1 MKQLSS
7 VIITSPEEQ
16 HSKTGTQGGGRG
28 LAKLE
33 SSEIAV
39 WLAKHTPA
47 DMDKAAVSRA
57 LSHGVNLEVKF
68 EGRYP
73 TGPNGEYLPSYE
85 VAVGCRI
92 HGTTA
97 QREAAIEDLKK
108 FQTPAPIPQIERW
121 LAELS
126 VLTAG
131 RGTDGIAAELQ
142 LTAYSSRLAQFPAD
156 VVRYALLQHTWKWF
170 PAWDELERLCKAK
183 SSPRQHMIAALS
195 QPEPDPEPKR
205 RPPTDEERARI
216 QAMVDQMFPRQSP
229 ADRKAAVDIALQG
242 DCMVGDPE
250 QTQFKGAA
258 E

>member
-1 MKQLSS
+1 
-7 VIITSPEEQ
+7 
-16 HSKTGTQGGGRG
+16 
-28 LAKLE
+28 
-33 SSEIAV
+33 
-39 WLAKHTPA
+39 
-47 DMDKAAVSRA
+47 MDKAAVSRA

-73 TGPNGEYLPSYE
+73 TGPNGEYLPGYE

-156 VVRYALLQHTWKWF
+156 VVRYALLQQTWKWF
-170 PAWDELERLCKAK
+170 PSWDEIERLCKAK
-183 SSPRQHMIAALS
+183 SSPRRHMIAALS
-195 QPEPDPEPKR
+195 QPEPDPEPVR
-205 RPPTDEERARI
+205 RPPTDDERARI
-216 QAMVDQMFPRQSP
+216 QAMVDEMFPRQSP
-229 ADRKAAVDIALQG
+229 EDRKAAVDIALKG

-250 QTQFKGAA
+250 QALFREAA